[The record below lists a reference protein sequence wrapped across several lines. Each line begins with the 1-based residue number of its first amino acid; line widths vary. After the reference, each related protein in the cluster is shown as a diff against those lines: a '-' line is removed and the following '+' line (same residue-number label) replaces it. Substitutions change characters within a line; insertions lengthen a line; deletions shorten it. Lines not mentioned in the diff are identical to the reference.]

1 MERSIVTSN
10 LTKIY
15 RAGYIEVRA
24 VSSVDLQLYK
34 GEIVSLF
41 GPSGSGKTTLLSLIG
56 CILHPTTGSLKI
68 HGDEVTVLGEAALT
82 EIRKK
87 YISFIFQ
94 AFNLFSALT
103 AYENVMLA
111 LHLKTKGTKAKG
123 PRKKPRKRE
132 GKETDIFRKK
142 YTDPPIKTNI
152 EAKEE
157 SIGADKKIKGLLT
170 EVGLSERMHFLPR
183 DLSGGQKQRVSV
195 ARALVADSSIILA
208 DEPTANL
215 DQDNGRKVMEMLRR
229 FAVEHNKCV
238 VVATHD
244 TRLEDIFDRNFIMED
259 GKIIKERRPS

>member
-1 MERSIVTSN
+1 MDKSIDTSN

-15 RAGYIEVRA
+15 RAGHIKVRA
-24 VSSVDLQLYK
+24 VSSVDLQLHG

-41 GPSGSGKTTLLSLIG
+41 GPSGSGKTTLLSLLG
-56 CILHPTTGSLKI
+56 CILQPTAGNLKI
-68 HGDEVTVLGEAALT
+68 HGAEITFLSEAALT
-82 EIRKK
+82 EVRKR

-94 AFNLFSALT
+94 GFNLFPALT

-123 PRKKPRKRE
+123 SHKRV
-132 GKETDIFRKK
+132 
-142 YTDPPIKTNI
+142 PPIK
-152 EAKEE
+152 AKIEE
-157 SIGADKKIKGLLT
+157 SIGADKKVKGLLT

-215 DQDNGRKVMEMLRR
+215 DHDNGRRVMEMLRR
-229 FAVEHNKCV
+229 FAVVQNKCV

-244 TRLEDIFDRNFIMED
+244 TRLEDIFHKNFIMED
-259 GKIIKERRPS
+259 GKIIKERRLS

>member
-1 MERSIVTSN
+1 MDKSIVTAN

-15 RAGYIEVRA
+15 KAGHIEVRA
-24 VSSVDLQLYK
+24 VSSVDLQLHR

-68 HGDEVTVLGEAALT
+68 HGDEVTVLSEAALT
-82 EIRKK
+82 EIRKM

-94 AFNLFSALT
+94 GFNLFSALT

-111 LHLKTKGTKAKG
+111 LELKEKGIKLGGSKKGQGKKAEIFT
-123 PRKKPRKRE
+123 RKKGGSPQR
-132 GKETDIFRKK
+132 KETGA
-142 YTDPPIKTNI
+142 KT
-152 EAKEE
+152 
-157 SIGADKKIKGLLT
+157 IGADKRVKALLA

-195 ARALVADSSIILA
+195 ARALAADSSIILA

-215 DQDNGRKVMEMLRR
+215 DQDNGRNVMEMLRK
-229 FAVEHNKCV
+229 FAVERNKCV

-244 TRLEDIFDRNFIMED
+244 TRLKDIFDRNFIMED
-259 GKIIKERRPS
+259 GRIIKERRPI